1 MLKPKAV
8 VKLVVDILMTIAL
21 LGVMGYQFWGEEA
34 HEWVGAG
41 LFVLFIIHHILNGN
55 WHRNLLRGKYTPVRI
70 LQTGIDLLV
79 FLAMLGL
86 MVSGVMMSNYVF
98 DFLPIHGGMS
108 FARLLHMTAS
118 HWGYIFMALHLGL
131 HWGMFPGLFRKWTGK
146 NENVSSRPAAGEKTA
161 REDAPESG
169 HPRTKGAGKWLPTIV
184 GAVIAV
190 YGVTVF
196 IRRDFLM
203 YLFVRTHFV
212 FLDYEEPVPL
222 FYLDYLAL
230 MGTFIFAAYF
240 LSKGLR
246 RKNGKRK

>member
-1 MLKPKAV
+1 MKPKAA

-131 HWGMFPGLFRKWTGK
+131 HWGMFPGLFRKWTRK
-146 NENVSSRPAAGEKTA
+146 KENVSSRPATGEKTA
-161 REDAPESG
+161 WEDAPDSG
-169 HPRTKGAGKWLPTIV
+169 HSQTNGAGKWLPTIV

-190 YGVTVF
+190 YGVIVF
-196 IRRDFLM
+196 IKRDFLT

-222 FYLDYLAL
+222 FYLDYPAL

-240 LSKGLR
+240 LSKGLS
-246 RKNGKRK
+246 RKNDKRK